1 MPEDKKF
8 SQRIQQI
15 EELINKI
22 EAHSDPDIRASAR
35 DLLQLLME
43 VHGAGLERIMETL
56 WRSQNGEALT
66 DKLANDNLV
75 GPLLLLY
82 GMHPV
87 DLKTRVLNALEKVRP
102 YLRSHGGNVDLIDV
116 SENGDVRL
124 RLQGSCNGCPSSA
137 MTLKLAIEETIDEYA
152 PDVNSLQVEGVV
164 ETKLSSGF
172 IPIQKL
178 KENQLQSGWKEVNGL
193 DEISQGSVKTLEVSG
208 QPVLFCRVAESYYAY
223 STTCPHCTSPLQG
236 AILAEPTALACPA
249 CGQKYDVLRAGRGL
263 DQPALHLQPF
273 PLLMEHGRTKIAL
286 PVM

>member
-1 MPEDKKF
+1 MAEDKKF

-15 EELINKI
+15 EELIKKI

-35 DLLQLLME
+35 ELLQLLME

-66 DKLANDNLV
+66 DQLAKDNLV

-87 DLKTRVLNALEKVRP
+87 DLKTRILDALEKVRP
-102 YLRSHGGNVDLIDV
+102 YLRSHGGNVELIDI

-152 PDVNSLQVEGVV
+152 PDVNGLHVEGVV

-178 KENQLQSGWKEVNGL
+178 KESQLQSGWKEVNGL
-193 DEISQGSVKTLEVSG
+193 DEISQGAVKTLEISG
-208 QPVLFCRVAESYYAY
+208 QEVLFCRVAESYYAY
-223 STTCPHCTSPLQG
+223 STTCPHCTSTLQG
-236 AILAEPTALACPA
+236 AILAEPSALACPA

-286 PVM
+286 PAV